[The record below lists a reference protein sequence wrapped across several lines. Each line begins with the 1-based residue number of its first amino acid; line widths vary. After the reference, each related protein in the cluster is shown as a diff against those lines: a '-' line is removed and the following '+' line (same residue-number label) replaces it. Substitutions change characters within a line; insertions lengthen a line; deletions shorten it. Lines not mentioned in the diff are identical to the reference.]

1 MAQPAEFGGRM
12 LESEAWSVH
21 LNQVIN
27 KQAWYCGKKGVWGV
41 THSTGPL
48 KEVWGQHHTKATELT
63 GI

>member
-27 KQAWYCGKKGVWGV
+27 KQAWYCGKKGGV
-41 THSTGPL
+41 GLGGDT
-48 KEVWGQHHTKATELT
+48 
-63 GI
+63 